1 MSDNIQKAKHNVG
14 DHHPT
19 QPWVWTEYK
28 PGKFNWRVDKN
39 AKPKDNADTG
49 KQSTGSGATSLE
61 EWAKRTTDDNL
72 LKVVNNPKGNA

>member
-1 MSDNIQKAKHNVG
+1 MSDTIQKAKHNVG

-39 AKPKDNADTG
+39 AKPKPSADTG
-49 KQSTGSGATSLE
+49 KESGDSGPVTCFES
-61 EWAKRTTDDNL
+61 WA
-72 LKVVNNPKGNA
+72 